1 MDLVT
6 QQPLVATFLRGQ
18 VPLREIHRLLN
29 ETPVALGLAVPDML
43 SGSPS
48 IDRIASQGRSEAF
61 NVLLVRADGT
71 LTIFP
76 SYGLVEGT

>member
-6 QQPLVATFLRGQ
+6 QHPLVATFLKGQ

-48 IDRIASQGRSEAF
+48 IDRIAFQG
-61 NVLLVRADGT
+61 
-71 LTIFP
+71 
-76 SYGLVEGT
+76 

>member
-6 QQPLVATFLRGQ
+6 QQPLVTTFLRGQ

-29 ETPVALGLAVPDML
+29 EKPVSLGLAVPDML

-48 IDRIASQGRSEAF
+48 IDRLASQGRSEAF
-61 NVLLVRADGT
+61 NVLLVKADGT
-71 LTIFP
+71 SAIFP
-76 SYGLVEGT
+76 SYGLVNGI